1 MAETSQSAMRV
12 IGLIFFTM
20 VFAGAWA
27 NDRPNERMA
36 LKEMPKSTEILS
48 KEDETASEVAP
59 EVKAEEELV
68 AIEVPAPIE
77 IPRPVLE
84 VLDPTAIDMTMTISI
99 ESLGLS
105 IADVTIKQHVQ
116 ELPLGIANGD
126 YLMVDPQGGVGWIR
140 IRGQQQKDTGETMLA
155 TTIGDE
161 VVRYMRV
168 SPIDAVEPVQ
178 KPVTVPRQYALE
190 ESESVVR

>member
-99 ESLGLS
+99 ESEGLS

-116 ELPLGIANGD
+116 ELPLGITNGD

-178 KPVTVPRQYALE
+178 KPVPVPRQYALE

>member
-36 LKEMPKSTEILS
+36 QKEMPKPTAIIS
-48 KEDETASEVAP
+48 KEETAI
-59 EVKAEEELV
+59 EVKPVVEAEEELV
-68 AIEVPAPIE
+68 VIEVPAPID
-77 IPRPVLE
+77 IPTPVLE
-84 VLDPTAIDMTMTISI
+84 VLDPTAISMTMTISI
-99 ESLGLS
+99 ESEGLS
-105 IADVTIKQHVQ
+105 IADTTIKQHVQ

-126 YLMVDPQGGVGWIR
+126 YLMVDPEGGVGWIR

-168 SPIDAVEPVQ
+168 SAVDAVEPVQ
-178 KPVTVPRQYALE
+178 KPVPVPRQYARE

>member
-84 VLDPTAIDMTMTISI
+84 VLDSTAIDMTMTISI
-99 ESLGLS
+99 ESEGLS
-105 IADVTIKQHVQ
+105 IVDATIKQHVQ

-155 TTIGDE
+155 TTIGNE

-168 SPIDAVEPVQ
+168 SPVDAVEPVQ
-178 KPVTVPRQYALE
+178 NPVPVSTAICE
-190 ESESVVR
+190 